1 MLFVHNGYLA
11 AQELLDPTRPAV
23 SLDSTSGV
31 ISVGSHS
38 TAQRLSM
45 IIIKDSQRAAIIDG
59 RIFELGDR
67 YGSSKV
73 IEVNA
78 NNIVLQSAAGRR
90 VMQLFPTV
98 KMNILPSV
106 KSIPEMPDEKVQ
118 SETSQTQ
125 LIANKEKK

>member
-1 MLFVHNGYLA
+1 
-11 AQELLDPTRPAV
+11 
-23 SLDSTSGV
+23 
-31 ISVGSHS
+31 
-38 TAQRLSM
+38 M

-67 YGSSKV
+67 YGSSRV

-78 NNIVLQSAAGRR
+78 NNIVLQSASGRR

-118 SETSQTQ
+118 SESSQTQ

>member
-1 MLFVHNGYLA
+1 MLFVHNEYLA